1 MPRPRRAEREEI
13 LSQTRQQLLKAA
25 AAEFA
30 NDGYVGANINRISQA
45 AGFAKGTI
53 YNYFSNKRALML
65 ALIREIAAAHI
76 DFILRQVEPEEE
88 PIRRLERFFS
98 AGFAFVERHPA
109 QAQVIVNIIYGPDD
123 EFKQQAYQAY
133 EPLFNLVIQDIV
145 GAGIARGDFRS
156 VDPDLSTA
164 LIMTIYLGSC
174 SQLDPEDKIW
184 LDPHQVVTFIL
195 DGLRPRELAES
206 KT

>member
-1 MPRPRRAEREEI
+1 MPRPRRVERDEI
-13 LSQTRQQLLKAA
+13 LSQTRRQLLEAA
-25 AAEFA
+25 AVEFA

-53 YNYFSNKRALML
+53 YNYFPNKRALML
-65 ALIREIAAAHI
+65 ALIGEIAAAHI
-76 DFILRQVEPEEE
+76 DSVLQQVEPEEE

-98 AGFAFVERHPA
+98 AGFAFVERRPA

-123 EFKQQAYQAY
+123 EFKQQAYRAY
-133 EPLFNLVIQDIV
+133 EPLFTLVIQDIV
-145 GAGIARGDFRS
+145 RDGVARGDFRS
-156 VDPDLSTA
+156 VDPNLSTA

-195 DGLRPRELAES
+195 DGLRPRELAS
-206 KT
+206 KK

>member
-1 MPRPRRAEREEI
+1 MPRPRRAARDEI
-13 LSQTRQQLLKAA
+13 LSQTRQQLLEAA

-53 YNYFSNKRALML
+53 YNYFPNKRALML
-65 ALIREIAAAHI
+65 ALIGEIAAAHI
-76 DFILRQVEPEEE
+76 DSILQQVEPEEE
-88 PIRRLERFFS
+88 PIRRLEQFFS
-98 AGFAFVERHPA
+98 AGFAFVERRPT

-123 EFKQQAYQAY
+123 EFKKQAYQAY
-133 EPLFNLVIQDIV
+133 EPLFNMVIQDIV

-156 VDPDLSTA
+156 LDPNMSTA

-174 SQLDPEDKIW
+174 SQLDPDEKIW
-184 LDPHQVVTFIL
+184 LDPQQVVTFIL
-195 DGLRPRELAES
+195 DGLRPRELVEG
-206 KT
+206 KK